1 MQFSITKG
9 EPTADEFVAIET
21 AMSVHKREELEPVI
35 YRSAFG
41 RPQLRK
47 PMNNNFR
54 FGARTN

>member
-9 EPTADEFVAIET
+9 EPTADELVAIEA